1 MLRYIKNNN
10 ILTRPFQALP
20 PGLRSDIISESN
32 KLYQQYFDNK
42 IIESLTQSEIP
53 KTQEID
59 DLIQKV
65 QVTSQNQ
72 EIEDELRLK
81 ESQYTEQDIDLE
93 FIERPDVE
101 ETIEVLLQKTK
112 AQINKDITATTANS
126 QATADTQFQTST
138 QAIADAK
145 KIITAQIKIQ
155 KDNFVQ
161 AKDKRFKAA
170 RIVSKEQQTDIKLK
184 DYAKTYITTI
194 PHSFELRSSA
204 GIVVEQT
211 TQTVTAKRQELNKE
225 ITKLIEKIDSG
236 KTTDPQTCASQLIA
250 IIQSG
255 RIPTT
260 ESNHYIEIQKDSELH
275 NVKIFLENV
284 MNEMP
289 EWLSCTP
296 LKKLTE
302 LYEAKYKDTHSGDH
316 EKITPEIKDFLTQIQ
331 EGKEVAK
338 ILNDLILT
346 PLSKIEKKDGCNA
359 FSNQEAHYKLLPKP
373 TQT

>member
-1 MLRYIKNNN
+1 M
-10 ILTRPFQALP
+10 
-20 PGLRSDIISESN
+20 
-32 KLYQQYFDNK
+32 
-42 IIESLTQSEIP
+42 
-53 KTQEID
+53 
-59 DLIQKV
+59 
-65 QVTSQNQ
+65 
-72 EIEDELRLK
+72 RLK

-145 KIITAQIKIQ
+145 KIITVQIKTQ

-211 TQTVTAKRQELNKE
+211 TQTVTEKE
-225 ITKLIEKIDSG
+225 RTK
-236 KTTDPQTCASQLIA
+236 
-250 IIQSG
+250 
-255 RIPTT
+255 
-260 ESNHYIEIQKDSELH
+260 
-275 NVKIFLENV
+275 
-284 MNEMP
+284 
-289 EWLSCTP
+289 
-296 LKKLTE
+296 
-302 LYEAKYKDTHSGDH
+302 
-316 EKITPEIKDFLTQIQ
+316 
-331 EGKEVAK
+331 
-338 ILNDLILT
+338 
-346 PLSKIEKKDGCNA
+346 
-359 FSNQEAHYKLLPKP
+359 
-373 TQT
+373 